1 MDIRITLKR
10 VNLKD
15 HICFEVPADAGL
27 QTALRRVLG
36 VCRDKYEDYV
46 SCVFA
51 PPYKPRT
58 TGENSQNHLLNGN
71 IMKIVN
77 FTGNDYDTIKYCVKM
92 IAVEQLKYPY
102 TEIAGHIIPK
112 RERDCNTEECAKL
125 IEASFMLA
133 SSLGLLID
141 TGDNNGED

>member
-58 TGENSQNHLLNGN
+58 TGENSQNHHLNGHILQVCN
-71 IMKIVN
+71 E
-77 FTGNDYDTIKYCVKM
+77 TGNDYDTIKYCVKM
-92 IAVEQLKYPY
+92 TAVEKFDYPY
-102 TEIAGHIIPK
+102 TEIAGHIVPK

-125 IEASFMLA
+125 IEAVHLLA
-133 SSLGLLID
+133 AELSIVLR
-141 TGDNNGED
+141 EE